1 MIKDKTV
8 RVVGFIL
15 SAVLAAS
22 DGAKE
27 NDGLVIA
34 ETIFFTVGFVG
45 LLYSVFML
53 LMNRLMLPSS

>member
-15 SAVLAAS
+15 HAILAAS

-34 ETIFFTVGFVG
+34 DTVFFTAGFVG

-53 LMNRLMLPSS
+53 LLNRSMLPSS